1 MRMFVAGVVLVAKS
15 SVGVGIQYRYDSVRI
30 ISKHLQNDLIF
41 AQEICLRWIGV
52 IRAVAELISTEQLLM
67 P

>member
-41 AQEICLRWIGV
+41 AQENLPSVDWGY
-52 IRAVAELISTEQLLM
+52 
-67 P
+67 